1 MDNALDDN
9 IERPA
14 IHNTGIEMLPNVTP
28 RLRMALRYADCW
40 VLEVIFHD
48 DKGTP
53 GEPQDDE
60 AHILEF
66 DECLSRRDIPGVL
79 TGFAELL
86 LDELA
91 QVGTGRVINEEMPE
105 GGGPDPLPLII
116 NDITTKLIAKSS
128 TLDIEF
134 RPEEGDVLVELTC
147 GFYRAHAVMD
157 LDTALDFFSIDTEN
171 VGAEILGEPNES
183 PIGEVEDDEVDAV
196 LSDTNPNS

>member
-1 MDNALDDN
+1 MDDEFDDH
-9 IERPA
+9 IGRPA
-14 IHNTGIEMLPNVTP
+14 IHNKGLEILANVTP

-53 GEPQDDE
+53 NEPQDDE
-60 AHILEF
+60 SHILEF

-79 TGFAELL
+79 AGFAELL

-91 QVGTGRVINEEMPE
+91 QVGTGRTINEGAFE
-105 GGGPDPLPLII
+105 GEGPDPLPLII

-147 GFYRAHAVMD
+147 GFYRAHAVMS

-183 PIGEVEDDEVDAV
+183 PIGDVEDDEVDEV
-196 LSDTNPNS
+196 LSNTNPNS